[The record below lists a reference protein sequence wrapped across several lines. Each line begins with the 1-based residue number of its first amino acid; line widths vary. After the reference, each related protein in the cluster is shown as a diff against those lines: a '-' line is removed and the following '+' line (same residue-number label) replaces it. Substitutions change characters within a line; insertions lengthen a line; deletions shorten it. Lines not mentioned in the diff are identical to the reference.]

1 MKRMLAAAVIC
12 ATLTTGLSLRAA
24 AEEQPKQGGTL
35 TIRLNSDIR
44 SLEPGVNR
52 DTNTDNVL
60 NHIFESLV
68 AYRADMSVG
77 PALADSWTISEDG
90 KTYRF
95 VLREGARF
103 HNGAPLTST
112 EVKWSWSRLQANP
125 AWQCRN
131 VFDGSQGVK
140 VTDVEAPEPR
150 IVVYR
155 LEKPSGMFLR
165 QLANIQCAVLV
176 SHPDSIDAQ
185 GQWRTPIGSG
195 PFKLAEWKHD
205 QSIDLDRVADY
216 RPNAAPAS
224 GYAGARIAYVD
235 HVRFR
240 IIPDDSAARAALRTD
255 AVDLI
260 TEVPPERIAELQAAG
275 IDVQTTPGLAR
286 DTLLINDKDPLLAKP
301 KIREAIAAS
310 IDREQ
315 IAEARSLG
323 LAKANSSAVSA
334 SMAAFDPAFLAW
346 PSYDPGRA
354 SALLK
359 EAGYRG
365 EPIKL
370 QTNKRYPGMDANSI
384 LLQVMLSA
392 VGLNVEIETLDW
404 ATQLDHYVKGDFQL
418 QSFTYS
424 GRFDP
429 ALTYATFLADRTKFK
444 WAQWDDP
451 NALNLLRE
459 AMETS
464 DDVRRKQLFLDL
476 HGLLVKQIPTIG
488 LFYEPAVDA
497 LTKHV
502 RGYRVWAPDRPIAWG
517 VWKD

>member
-1 MKRMLAAAVIC
+1 MKRILVAACLC
-12 ATLTTGLSLRAA
+12 AILVTQAFA
-24 AEEQPKQGGTL
+24 DEQPKQGGVL

-60 NHIFESLV
+60 NHIFEGLV

-77 PALADSWTISEDG
+77 PALAESWTISDDG
-90 KTYRF
+90 KSYRF
-95 VLREGARF
+95 VLRDGVKF
-103 HNGAPLTST
+103 HNGAPLTSA
-112 EVKWSWSRLQANP
+112 EVKWSWSRLQAN
-125 AWQCRN
+125 AGWQCRN

-140 VTDVEAPEPR
+140 VTDVEAREPR
-150 IVVYR
+150 IVIYR

-176 SHPDSIDAQ
+176 AHPDSVDAQ
-185 GQWRTPIGSG
+185 GQWRTPIGTG

-205 QSIDLDRVADY
+205 QSIGLDRVADY
-216 RPNAAPAS
+216 QPSTAPAS
-224 GYAGARIAYVD
+224 GYAGARIAHVD
-235 HVRFR
+235 RVNFR

-255 AVDLI
+255 AVDVI
-260 TEVPPERIAELQAAG
+260 TELQPERIAELQAAG
-275 IDVQTTPGLAR
+275 ANVQTAPGLAR
-286 DTLLINDKDPLLAKP
+286 DALLINDKDPLLANP
-301 KIREAIAAS
+301 KIREAIAAA

-315 IAEARSLG
+315 IAEVRTLG

-334 SMAAFDPAFLAW
+334 SMAYFDPAFLAW
-346 PSYDPGRA
+346 PAYDPGRA
-354 SALLK
+354 AALLK

-384 LLQVMLSA
+384 LLQAMLSA
-392 VGLNVEIETLDW
+392 VGLNVQIETLDW

-451 NALNLLRE
+451 NALGMLRE
-459 AMETS
+459 AMETP
-464 DDVRRKQLFLDL
+464 DDARRKQIFLDL
-476 HGLLVKQIPTIG
+476 HGLLIKQIPTIG
-488 LFYEPAVDA
+488 LLYEPAVDA
-497 LTKHV
+497 VTKHV
-502 RGYRVWAPDRPIAWG
+502 HGYRIWAPDRPIAWG

>member
-1 MKRMLAAAVIC
+1 MKRALAAAWLCTMLV
-12 ATLTTGLSLRAA
+12 TQAA
-24 AEEQPKQGGTL
+24 AEEQPKQGGVL

-60 NHIFESLV
+60 NHIFEGLV

-77 PALADSWTISEDG
+77 SALADSWTVSGDG

-95 VLREGARF
+95 VLRDGVTF
-103 HNGAPLTST
+103 HNGAPLTSAD
-112 EVKWSWSRLQANP
+112 VKWSWSQLQANP

-140 VTDVEAPEPR
+140 VIDVEAPEPR
-150 IVVYR
+150 IVVYH
-155 LEKPSGMFLR
+155 LEKPSGMFLK

-176 SHPDSIDAQ
+176 AHPDSLDAQ
-185 GQWRTPIGSG
+185 GQWRSPIGTG

-216 RPNAAPAS
+216 RPSTAPAS
-224 GYAGARIAYVD
+224 GYAGARIAHVD
-235 HVRFR
+235 RISFR

-255 AVDLI
+255 AVDVI
-260 TEVPPERIAELQAAG
+260 TEVQPERIAELQAG
-275 IDVQTTPGLAR
+275 GVNVQTASGLAR
-286 DTLLINDKDPLLAKP
+286 DALLINDKDPLLANP
-301 KIREAIAAS
+301 KMREAIATA

-315 IAEARSLG
+315 IAEIRSQG
-323 LAKANSSAVSA
+323 LAKANPSAVST
-334 SMAAFDPAFLAW
+334 SMAYFDPAFLAW
-346 PSYDPGRA
+346 PAYDPSRA
-354 SALLK
+354 AALLK
-359 EAGYRG
+359 EAGYHG

-384 LLQVMLSA
+384 LLQAMLSA
-392 VGLNVEIETLDW
+392 VGLNVQIETLDW
-404 ATQLDHYVKGDFQL
+404 ATQLDRYMKGEFQL

-429 ALTYATFLADRTKFK
+429 ALTYATFLADRTRFK

-451 NALNLLRE
+451 KALELLRE
-459 AMETS
+459 AMETA
-464 DDVRRKQLFLDL
+464 DDARRKQLFLDL
-476 HGLLVKQIPTIG
+476 HGLLRAQIPTIG
-488 LFYEPAVDA
+488 LLYEPAVDA
-497 LTKHV
+497 TTKHV
-502 RGYRVWAPDRPIAWG
+502 HGYRVWAPDRPIAWG